1 MQKMQLSRDYTIL
14 YSRKVSRY
22 YFITPFLMF
31 TVCLFI
37 NIAMTW
43 CYAIDPV
50 KVRHIEVQA
59 VQVHYDKVVDRAT
72 EMITRYE

>member
-1 MQKMQLSRDYTIL
+1 
-14 YSRKVSRY
+14 
-22 YFITPFLMF
+22 MF